1 MYDQPSPSRPLTDA
15 ALDAFAAQLLREERS
30 SGTIENYLW
39 AARRFAAFLAGAP
52 PTREAALRWK
62 AALLAAGYA
71 PATVNA
77 RLSALNR
84 LLGFLGLPGG
94 RVGFVRV
101 QRRIFRPAQRQLARQ
116 DYTRLLAA
124 ARAAGRPGLALVM
137 QTLCS
142 TGIRVSELAF
152 ITVEA
157 ARAGRA
163 EIYLKGKA
171 RVILLP
177 RALCPRLL
185 RWAGQQG
192 IRSGP
197 VFRARGGAPL
207 GRRQIWRQMKALSAA
222 AGVEESKVYPHNLR
236 HLFAVSFYA
245 ASHDLARL
253 ADVLGHSS
261 IETTRLYLVTT
272 GSEHRRTLNSLRLV
286 C

>member
-1 MYDQPSPSRPLTDA
+1 MRNHPNPAPSLSA
-15 ALDAFAAQLLREERS
+15 ALLDAFAARLQREERS
-30 SGTIENYLW
+30 PGTIENYLR
-39 AARRFAAFLAGAP
+39 AARQFAAFLAGAP
-52 PTREAALRWK
+52 PTRDAALSWK
-62 AALLAAGYA
+62 AALLAGGYA
-71 PATVNA
+71 TATVNA

-84 LLGFLGLPGG
+84 LLRFLGLPGG
-94 RVGFVRV
+94 RVSFVRV
-101 QRRIFRPAQRQLARQ
+101 QRRIFRPAQRQLTRA

-124 ARAAGRPGLALVM
+124 ARAAQKPALALIM
-137 QTLCS
+137 QTICS

-157 ARAGRA
+157 VRAGRA

-177 RALCPRLL
+177 RELCPKLL
-185 RWAGQQG
+185 RWAKRQG

-197 VFRARGGAPL
+197 VFRGRSGAPL
-207 GRRQIWRQMKALSAA
+207 GRRQVWRQMKALCAA
-222 AGVEESKVYPHNLR
+222 AGVEQSKVYPHNLR

-245 ASHDLARL
+245 VSHDLARL

-261 IETTRLYLVTT
+261 IETTRIYLTTT